1 MDLQAEKLKDFLVK
15 TIRKNSA
22 ILWLI
27 GTTFAAF
34 MIYVGILTFLFVYM
48 LNPESGECFSP
59 VCAEIIFFGSV
70 LILWF
75 LPLVILRWR
84 KICISKK
91 ATFILSLLCGI
102 ASIFDF
108 LYMGISLILIESGT
122 FYEGGVPLE
131 NLFVGIAPILFIGN
145 LVRISLLISLL
156 GISENRKRLGRG
168 LFLAVTIFEL
178 AALPVV
184 LFMVMGSAPRG
195 IKTEYSP
202 DGSNSISFLPP
213 PENDKCFVL
222 KADGQ
227 IFYTKASIYHN
238 TKWEWQ
244 GNDRFILKSSD
255 VGDIEFRKENGVW
268 KAAPESL
275 IRKKRM

>member
-1 MDLQAEKLKDFLVK
+1 
-15 TIRKNSA
+15 
-22 ILWLI
+22 
-27 GTTFAAF
+27 
-34 MIYVGILTFLFVYM
+34 
-48 LNPESGECFSP
+48 
-59 VCAEIIFFGSV
+59 
-70 LILWF
+70 
-75 LPLVILRWR
+75 
-84 KICISKK
+84 
-91 ATFILSLLCGI
+91 
-102 ASIFDF
+102 
-108 LYMGISLILIESGT
+108 MGISLILIESGT
-122 FYEGGVPLE
+122 FYEGCMPLE

-145 LVRISLLISLL
+145 LERISLLISLL
-156 GISENRKRLGRG
+156 GISENRKHLGRG
-168 LFLAVTIFEL
+168 LLLAVTIFEL

-184 LFMVMGSAPRG
+184 LFMVMCSAPRG
-195 IKTEYSP
+195 IKTEYSYSP

-213 PENDKCFVL
+213 PKNDKCFVL